1 MLLHPSRYE
10 PCGLSPIYALRYG
23 TLPIVRSCG
32 GMADSVVDASSEA
45 LQARQATGFA
55 FADCSVTALVQC
67 ARRALELYRQ
77 PIAWR
82 MMQMTA
88 MRQDFGWSRSAK
100 SYAKLYREL
109 VGTPKTAEPIQSA
122 RKLNRRAG

>member
-1 MLLHPSRYE
+1 
-10 PCGLSPIYALRYG
+10 
-23 TLPIVRSCG
+23 
-32 GMADSVVDASSEA
+32 MADSVVDASSEA
-45 LQARQATGFA
+45 LQARQATGFV
-55 FADCSVTALVQC
+55 FDDCSVTALVQC
-67 ARRALELYRQ
+67 VRRALELYRQ

-82 MMQMTA
+82 TMQMTA